1 MTIET
6 ESIDLLKDA
15 LITLQESFAGL
26 PAFDSKADLDAIAP
40 VLQQVARRMRD
51 NYPYPHPFYAGQ

>member
-1 MTIET
+1 MTLET

-15 LITLQESFAGL
+15 LVDLNKGFADL

-40 VLQQVARRMRD
+40 VLRQVARRMRD